1 MFALRALVSLILFFV
16 FLFAGFYGYHLY
28 KSPSERELSK
38 RLNWLRKYYP
48 EEILMTVGNNLANPD
63 DEENHFLR
71 FSVEKERGAVRIG
84 AFGDSFTFGEEV
96 HGNASWP
103 VQLQTL
109 LSEAFPHHK
118 VEVLNFGRGGHGFRE
133 QFILW
138 EHYTYSYNLDYILYG
153 PRGLWY
159 DRDLTFQKNP
169 NIGARRFFVFPGD
182 RFILSKNGGVKRMS
196 LKGSTPEEKY
206 KNYYTFFPTW
216 TALRYDTRPFRLW
229 ELYLPFLRGKLKN
242 LFYYS
247 DLPADVESAKIN
259 QILFRKMQSANEEK
273 ILLLSSAPRNKKIL
287 ENYEDIKRSHN
298 LNFFDSFIENFLYR
312 VFGHA
317 SSLGN
322 ELTAH
327 VYFNALMGKTKFRL
341 NVFSCRFSPKKM
353 GGGVKNDIKIDLN
366 HVKQIR
372 IGTGD
377 TAFGELRVNSPA
389 HEYMD
394 DGGFSGGK
402 SEGVKSFIGFSGRS
416 INDFGLSPYIPLPF
430 ELKTGME
437 VYVEFPKG
445 EIVSL
450 GRIEALDIFEKFFNL
465 YVDYLDYRRRRP
477 AAHVYFITDE
487 LPLGFREKL
496 SRYSGKRVV
505 LKIGDYTI
513 GELRAR
519 EFYGRSAFRLNHKA
533 ENTFIMMGPRGL
545 LREQQLPNQFPL
557 QLHYIMKDDRIFRS
571 RVPEWSCRRERK
583 DYRLSLPNFKPLRF
597 K

>member
-1 MFALRALVSLILFFV
+1 MFVIRVLVSLILFFV

-38 RLNWLRKYYP
+38 RLNWLKRYYP
-48 EEILMTVGNNLANPD
+48 KEILMTVGNNLANPD
-63 DEENHFLR
+63 DGENHFLR

-84 AFGDSFTFGEEV
+84 AFGDSFTFGGEV

-118 VEVLNFGRGGHGFRE
+118 VEVLNFGMGAHGFRE

-138 EHYTYSYNLDYILYG
+138 EHYARSYNLDYILYG
-153 PRGLWY
+153 PWGLDY
-159 DRDLTFQKNP
+159 KRDLTFQWNFYMRAG
-169 NIGARRFFVFPGD
+169 NFLIFPGD
-182 RFILSKNGGVKRMS
+182 RFILSKNGGVERMS

-242 LFYYS
+242 PFYYS

-259 QILFRKMQSANEEK
+259 QILFRKMQSVHDGK
-273 ILLLSSAPRNKKIL
+273 ILLLDSMPPPE

-298 LNFFDSFIENFLYR
+298 LNFFDSLRGSFLYMM
-312 VFGHA
+312 FGHA

-341 NVFSCRFSPKKM
+341 NVFACRFNPGKM
-353 GGGVKNDIKIDLN
+353 GGGVKNNVKMDLN

-372 IGTGD
+372 VGTRN
-377 TAFGELRVNSPA
+377 TAFGELRVNSSD
-389 HEYMD
+389 HDRRD

-402 SEGVKSFIGFSGRS
+402 SKGVKNFIGFFGYSAS
-416 INDFGLSPYIPLPF
+416 DFGSSPYIPLPF

-445 EIVSL
+445 ETVSL
-450 GRIEALDIFEKFFNL
+450 GRIEALDTFEKFFNL
-465 YVDYLDYRRRRP
+465 YVDYLDYSKKRR
-477 AAHVYFITDE
+477 AAHIYFMADK
-487 LPLGFREKL
+487 LPLGFRQKL

-505 LKIGDYTI
+505 LKINDYVI
-513 GELRAR
+513 GELRPE
-519 EFYGRSAFRLNHKA
+519 EFYGKSAFRLDHKA
-533 ENTFIMMGPRGL
+533 ENTFLMMGPQDL
-545 LREQQLPNQFPL
+545 LREQQLPSQFPL
-557 QLHYIMKDDRIFRS
+557 QLYYVMKDDSVFKSRI
-571 RVPEWSCRRERK
+571 PEWICRREK
-583 DYRLSLPNFKPLRF
+583 KAYQLSLPNFTPLRF